1 MFNFNDPETFW
12 LNVTN
17 IALGVVTVICLVAV
31 AGVVFREIFERLRAR
46 AAVLVEKDDH
56 AFVMPELGL
65 TMADGGERLDRPG
78 KPEPV
83 KPPVKKVVTDD
94 DPPNIIRSEN

>member
-17 IALGVVTVICLVAV
+17 IALGVVTLVCLIAV
-31 AGVVFREIFERLRAR
+31 GTVVFKEVLARVRQR
-46 AAVLVEKDDH
+46 AAVLVERDDH

-65 TMADGGERLDRPG
+65 TMADGGERLD
-78 KPEPV
+78 KTE
-83 KPPVKKVVTDD
+83 KPPAKQASPDD

>member
-17 IALGVVTVICLVAV
+17 IALGVVTLVCLIAV
-31 AGVVFREIFERLRAR
+31 ATVVFKEVLARVRQR
-46 AAVLVEKDDH
+46 AAVLVERDDH

-65 TMADGGERLDRPG
+65 TMADGGERLD
-78 KPEPV
+78 KTE
-83 KPPVKKVVTDD
+83 KPPIAAPPPKQVSPDD
-94 DPPNIIRSEN
+94 DPSNIIRSEN